1 MPVKPGLQALA
12 LLTLLGT
19 VTPAAAGEYRNYLS
33 YAPVVNTEP
42 IKETIH
48 ESVSRTVC
56 TDPDDSAREFRGPAA
71 TMGEDIR
78 GQNRLWKK
86 LRSCR
91 TVTERRPRQRVV
103 AYRVTYRYGGRT
115 ATTRLPYDPGE
126 RMRVDVRLSP
136 LP

>member
-1 MPVKPGLQALA
+1 MPVKPGLQVLA

-19 VTPAAAGEYRNYLS
+19 VAPAAAGETRNYLS
-33 YAPVVNTEP
+33 DVPVVNVEP
-42 IKETIH
+42 IKETLH

-71 TMGEDIR
+71 TMGADIR
-78 GQNRLWKK
+78 GQNRLWKR
-86 LRSCR
+86 LRRCR